1 MGTTNNRSASNHS
14 GGKTSKSPSQNG
26 KRDPYASI
34 EKRAVKNP
42 VPGDG
47 GKKTEGNHYWIYF

>member
-14 GGKTSKSPSQNG
+14 GAKTSKSPSQNG

-47 GKKTEGNHYWIYF
+47 GKKK